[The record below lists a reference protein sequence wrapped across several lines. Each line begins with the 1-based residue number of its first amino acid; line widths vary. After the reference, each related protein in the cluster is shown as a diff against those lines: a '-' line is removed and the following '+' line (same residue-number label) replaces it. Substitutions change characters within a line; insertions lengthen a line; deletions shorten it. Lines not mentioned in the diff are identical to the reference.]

1 MIEIKRLTADIF
13 SEDMLDNYNRK
24 HEVKKVWRKTDG
36 EYVLVEQPY
45 TEDWDLARKRSVAR
59 MIGRPDYITYIA
71 QQDGRVV
78 GFIGLKRTLVG
89 KRMILDMM
97 HVSADLRGQGL
108 GRKLFQMGIQE
119 ARQAGAE
126 ELYISACSSEETIAF
141 YRAMGAELTDR
152 PIPEI
157 AEDEPFD
164 LQMTYVIRY

>member
-1 MIEIKRLTADIF
+1 MIEIRQLTADIF

-24 HEVKKVWRKTDG
+24 HEVKKVWRGKNC
-36 EYVLVEQPY
+36 EYVLTEQPY

-97 HVSADLRGQGL
+97 HVSADLRGRGL